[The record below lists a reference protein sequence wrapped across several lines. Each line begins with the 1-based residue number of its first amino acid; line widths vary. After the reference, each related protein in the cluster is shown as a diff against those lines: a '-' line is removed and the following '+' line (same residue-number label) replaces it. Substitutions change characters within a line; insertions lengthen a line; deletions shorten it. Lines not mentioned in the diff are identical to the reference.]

1 MEATLCQKGENDISE
16 KVKCALEEFGLEE
29 KNNWL
34 SKKKKKDASLKRLNG
49 RRDSK
54 RKSSKELSII
64 LGCVTKTDT
73 IFGFQI

>member
-1 MEATLCQKGENDISE
+1 MEATVCQKGENDISE
-16 KVKCALEEFGLEE
+16 KVKCALAELGKEE

-34 SKKKKKDASLKRLNG
+34 SKKKNDASLKRLNG

-64 LGCVTKTDT
+64 LRCVTKTDT